1 MNVEDARRKVV
12 VGVDGSQDAL
22 RAVRWAAREAVR
34 RRAEL
39 HLVAAVLWSDD
50 HLPEMRRS
58 GHDRTG
64 DVLRRLAD
72 LSLDGAEVAAAE
84 AAPGVVAVRRE
95 IVGFAPSVLRDVSQ
109 DAELL
114 VVGDRGRGRIASVM
128 AGSVAVALAAH
139 ASCPVVVVRGAE
151 AAEDSSGPIVV
162 GIDGTARSEAALAF
176 AFEEASAHCA
186 PLLALHTWSDV
197 INDPYVASVIDWD
210 AVAAS
215 EAERLADR
223 IAGWAAK
230 YPDVAVEQLVA
241 RGRAAHVLL
250 DRAQGARLV
259 VVGSRGHGE
268 VAGLLLDSVS
278 NALVHGAAC
287 PVAVVRSADGS

>member
-1 MNVEDARRKVV
+1 MDVEDARRKVI
-12 VGVDGSQDAL
+12 VGVDGSLDAL

-34 RRAEL
+34 RQAEL
-39 HLVAAVLWSDD
+39 HLVAAILWSDD
-50 HLPEMRRS
+50 QLPALGR
-58 GHDRTG
+58 DRTG
-64 DVLRRLAD
+64 DVLRHLAE

-95 IVGFAPSVLRDVSQ
+95 IVGYPPSVLRDVGR
-109 DAELL
+109 DADVL
-114 VVGDRGRGRIASVM
+114 VVGDRGRGRIASVL

-139 ASCPVVVVRGAE
+139 ATCPVVVVRGAE
-151 AAEDSSGPIVV
+151 SVEDPTGPVVV

-176 AFEEASAHCA
+176 AFEEASTLGA
-186 PLLALHTWSDV
+186 ALVAVHTWADV
-197 INDPYVASVIDWD
+197 INDPYLATMIDWE
-210 AVAAS
+210 AVAAM
-215 EAERLADR
+215 EAQLLADR
-223 IAGWAAK
+223 ITGWAEK

-250 DRAQGARLV
+250 DRSHGARLV

-268 VAGLLLDSVS
+268 LAGLVLDSVS

-287 PVAVVRSADGS
+287 PVAVVRTADEA